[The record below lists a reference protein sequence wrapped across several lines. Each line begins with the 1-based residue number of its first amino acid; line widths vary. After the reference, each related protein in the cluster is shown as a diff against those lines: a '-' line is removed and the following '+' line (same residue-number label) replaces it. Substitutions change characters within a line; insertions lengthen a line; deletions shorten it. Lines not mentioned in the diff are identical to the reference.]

1 MLYIDATAVYM
12 QRERETDEEDAHLHV
27 YQQPGYLQVESRTTT
42 IESQLE
48 LYN

>member
-12 QRERETDEEDAHLHV
+12 QRERDEEDAHLHV